1 MPARERRARARA
13 RLSAVALAD
22 REDHQP
28 SQLSGGQQQRVAIAR
43 ALVNDPAVILADEP
57 TGNLDSRTSVEVL
70 ALLQRL
76 NREGLTIVLVTHEP
90 DITAYAGRVL
100 SFRDGRLRNDEPVA
114 APLDAEQ
121 ALASQ
126 PAEEAA
132 A

>member
-1 MPARERRARARA
+1 
-13 RLSAVALAD
+13 
-22 REDHQP
+22 
-28 SQLSGGQQQRVAIAR
+28 
-43 ALVNDPAVILADEP
+43 
-57 TGNLDSRTSVEVL
+57 
-70 ALLQRL
+70 
-76 NREGLTIVLVTHEP
+76 VLVTHEP
-90 DITAYAGRVL
+90 DIAAYAGRVL

>member
-1 MPARERRARARA
+1 M
-13 RLSAVALAD
+13 
-22 REDHQP
+22 
-28 SQLSGGQQQRVAIAR
+28 
-43 ALVNDPAVILADEP
+43 ILADEP
-57 TGNLDSRTSVEVL
+57 TGNLDSHTSVEVL

-76 NREGLTIVLVTHEP
+76 NREGLTLVLVTHEP
-90 DITAYAGRVL
+90 DIAAYAGRIL

-121 ALASQ
+121 AVASQ